1 MLRSLISRKVIIVG
15 HKSKKTKE
23 PTILGFLPEHQAIQ
37 GSSEVKEIV
46 EQLMKSSI
54 STPVTLKL
62 TRKPACNELRFS
74 PYAWAKFLYF
84 RDKGSTEIS
93 GFGISTAEN
102 LLSIVDFITVKQSCT
117 AVSIK
122 LDDVSVSDFFVD
134 QTNLGRQPCQY
145 SRVWLHTHP
154 GSSASPSGTDI
165 STLNEV
171 FGDTDFS
178 VMAILAL
185 GGATY
190 ARIRFNGAL
199 NLEFEIPIKIDYSL
213 PFPASNK
220 EAWDLEYTANVSAE
234 AYTVRT
240 YETYKPSTDNW
251 HRRDWKEDYKKY
263 NLKDLH
269 EEDMESRSTHR
280 ENLMRGLGYGAW
292 GWDDEDDRPT
302 GYSRQESLIRQFSQ
316 VPVKPEGKVPL
327 DSLVEQSKTRK
338 SHPVG
343 IVGSVDKKEE
353 DRILGLNT
361 DAEPIILDSL
371 VEQSET
377 RKSYLVGDD
386 KLPIIEDEFLFY
398 SLADELDSYDP
409 KIQLEILKDAHM
421 SPSEINDYVCFYDE
435 QGRLHIELDP
445 EQFDILPTEAG
456 TPVDPFTKVITI
468 PKEPLDE
475 I

>member
-1 MLRSLISRKVIIVG
+1 
-15 HKSKKTKE
+15 
-23 PTILGFLPEHQAIQ
+23 
-37 GSSEVKEIV
+37 
-46 EQLMKSSI
+46 
-54 STPVTLKL
+54 
-62 TRKPACNELRFS
+62 
-74 PYAWAKFLYF
+74 
-84 RDKGSTEIS
+84 
-93 GFGISTAEN
+93 
-102 LLSIVDFITVKQSCT
+102 
-117 AVSIK
+117 
-122 LDDVSVSDFFVD
+122 
-134 QTNLGRQPCQY
+134 
-145 SRVWLHTHP
+145 
-154 GSSASPSGTDI
+154 
-165 STLNEV
+165 
-171 FGDTDFS
+171 
-178 VMAILAL
+178 MAILAL

-190 ARIRFNGAL
+190 ARIRFNGSL

-361 DAEPIILDSL
+361 DAEP
-371 VEQSET
+371 
-377 RKSYLVGDD
+377 VGDD
-386 KLPIIEDEFLFY
+386 KLPVIEDEFLFY

-409 KIQLEILKDAHM
+409 KVQLEILKDAHM